1 LPASYKD
8 PKIFNNKYI
17 VKNKISS
24 GSFGTVYLA
33 FDKNTKEEV
42 AIKLEKDDDEICTL
56 DREIV
61 ILNRIEG
68 VEGTPKLFW
77 SGFE

>member
-1 LPASYKD
+1 MSGMKLPASYKD

-17 VKNKISS
+17 IKNQISS

-33 FDKNTKEEV
+33 FDKTTKEEV
-42 AIKLEKDDDEICTL
+42 AIKLEKDDDDVCTL

-61 ILNRIEG
+61 ILQRIDG
-68 VEGTPKLFW
+68 I
-77 SGFE
+77 